1 MRLENK
7 DTAPDPQFVTKGYVR
22 LDSLGNPSGAQLPVM
37 PPGYTL
43 LEVVGKGGW
52 GTVYRGLQHST
63 GREVAVKILREDVHQ
78 YAHIVER
85 FHREARAVSALQHP
99 NIVTLH
105 DFGYT
110 PENRA
115 FMVME
120 LVRGEPLDSII
131 RSQGSLP
138 PHVAALIARQVAQA
152 LACAHDQGIIH
163 RDIKPQNIMVTE
175 MNHSA
180 HFVKVL
186 DFGVAKLLGESAG
199 LTAEGKVFGTPE
211 YISPEAARN
220 LPMDGRSDL
229 YSLGI
234 LLYELVSGVLPF
246 TGDNP
251 LAIAMTQVQEPPPP
265 LPPSIRVPEPLRA
278 LIFQLLEK
286 SPDNRPE
293 SAAEVVTLLERMA
306 PQLQPEQPQ
315 APGAAPPSTTP
326 GRWAWALFAV
336 IFLILAAGG
345 VEWLVFGFQH
355 VGQSV
360 PQDAPPI
367 VTAPPPKPIPAP
379 RPPPTMPHRRPAEGP
394 VRLYLPPGYSPALGK
409 PPQNPSPATPAA
421 VPLPAPDPAN
431 PKS

>member
-1 MRLENK
+1 MRLENR
-7 DTAPDPQFVTKGYVR
+7 DTAPDSQFVTKGYVR
-22 LDSLGNPSGAQLPVM
+22 LDSLGGPSDNSLPVM

-43 LEVVGKGGW
+43 LEAIGKGGW

-120 LVRGEPLDSII
+120 LVRGESLDSII
-131 RSQGSLP
+131 RCQGRIP
-138 PHVAALIARQVAQA
+138 PNVVALIARQVAQA

-163 RDIKPQNIMVTE
+163 RDIKPHNIMVTGL
-175 MNHSA
+175 NHSA

-199 LTAEGKVFGTPE
+199 LTADGKVFGTPE

-220 LPMDGRSDL
+220 LPLDGRSDL

-234 LLYELVSGVLPF
+234 LMYEMVSGVLPF

-265 LPPSIRVPEPLRA
+265 FPPSLRVPDSLHS
-278 LIFQLLEK
+278 LIFRLLEK
-286 SPDNRPE
+286 SPDSRPE
-293 SAAEVVTLLERMA
+293 SAAEVVAILEEMA
-306 PQLQPEQPQ
+306 PQLNSDGKTT
-315 APGAAPPSTTP
+315 GATTSRTTARH
-326 GRWAWALFAV
+326 GHWAWVLLALL
-336 IFLILAAGG
+336 FLALAAGG

-355 VGQSV
+355 MGTQPTAES
-360 PQDAPPI
+360 APALSSPRPKPP
-367 VTAPPPKPIPAP
+367 APPPLAPAI
-379 RPPPTMPHRRPAEGP
+379 PHRRPAEGP
-394 VRLYLPPGYSPALGK
+394 VRLYLPPGYSPA
-409 PPQNPSPATPAA
+409 QNQ
-421 VPLPAPDPAN
+421 PLPAAQPVVPHSAA
-431 PKS
+431 PSLPTS